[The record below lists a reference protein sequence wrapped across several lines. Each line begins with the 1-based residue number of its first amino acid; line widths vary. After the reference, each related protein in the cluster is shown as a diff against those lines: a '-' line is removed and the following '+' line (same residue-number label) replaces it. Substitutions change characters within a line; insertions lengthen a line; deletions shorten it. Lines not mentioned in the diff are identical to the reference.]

1 MRNIE
6 LLRNMANKHFISFL
20 PISVHVYQMYSLPV
34 TKQLYNL
41 RSTFKNKYSLVV
53 KGCPLSHYVLPNKV
67 V

>member
-6 LLRNMANKHFISFL
+6 MLRNVASKHFVSFL
-20 PISVHVYQMYSLPV
+20 PISVHVNQMHSLPV
-34 TKQLYNL
+34 MKQLYNL

-53 KGCPLSHYVLPNKV
+53 KGCPLSHYVLPDKV